1 MRGFCLFLV
10 TILISVQ
17 CKSSFCINVH
27 KSMFIDAFKYFCYWR
42 GMKGPHG
49 HDLFMSCIS
58 ELVLETR
65 EVSTVFQKIN
75 FFFFGS
81 KHKCQSSFLGCW
93 CMCCSAMYCPV
104 ILGSIGHFRVPKTL
118 TFKLRPSAQPFL
130 CKWVLSAWEWKIIPI
145 SKAEHLTSFWYSVTG
160 NQKWLIRLFLPLVY
174 THYCHYSCSREKLI
188 NTL

>member
-1 MRGFCLFLV
+1 
-10 TILISVQ
+10 
-17 CKSSFCINVH
+17 
-27 KSMFIDAFKYFCYWR
+27 
-42 GMKGPHG
+42 MKGPHG

-93 CMCCSAMYCPV
+93 CMCCSAMYCPF

-145 SKAEHLTSFWYSVTG
+145 SKAEHLTSFWYSGTG
-160 NQKWLIRLFLPLVY
+160 IRNGLFVFSFLWFILIIAIIPVPEKSSSIHSSKYLHMQFTGRLACGAKMY
-174 THYCHYSCSREKLI
+174 YHYNFCFQLI
-188 NTL
+188 NQS